1 MATRGPRTFYRP
13 KERPSESA
21 LLTPLAKRI
30 LYSAAHRCDASRS
43 DIFETLLRLH
53 GGELKRD
60 LFRDV
65 DESNGVSR

>member
-1 MATRGPRTFYRP
+1 MTIHRGPKTFYRP
-13 KERPSESA
+13 KERPTESA

-53 GGELKRD
+53 GGELGPV
-60 LFRDV
+60 LFQQL
-65 DESNGVSR
+65 DEVTR